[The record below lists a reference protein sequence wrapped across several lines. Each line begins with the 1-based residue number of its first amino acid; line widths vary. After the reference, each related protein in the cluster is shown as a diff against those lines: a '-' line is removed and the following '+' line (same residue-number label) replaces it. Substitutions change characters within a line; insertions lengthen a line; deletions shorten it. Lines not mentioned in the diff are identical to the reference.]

1 MQHASFNNAVEP
13 IESEDSVVLSMED
26 IHHAY
31 GRHTAV
37 AGIDLRVCQG
47 EVVCLLGPS
56 GCGKTTLLRIVAGLE
71 VLQRGHVAING
82 RRLGQP
88 HVPPERRNVG
98 LAFQESALFP
108 HLDVLENVTF
118 GLEALPARQR
128 RERAMEL
135 LVQLGMERYAA
146 SYPHTLSGGQQ
157 QRVALARALAPEP
170 GLMLLDEPFSSLDA
184 RLRDRI
190 RDDTLHV
197 LKQVGAAT
205 LLVTHDPEEAMFMAD
220 RIALMRDGRIV
231 QTGTPRELYCAP
243 CDPFV
248 VNFFG
253 EVNELRGEVRRGR
266 VATPVGEVEAGW
278 LPEGSEVQVMIRP
291 EALVVKEKAV
301 KETEVREREAVP
313 AGHRTSHVLMA
324 KLLGRSS
331 LLHICAHG
339 GDGREAHLHARVPG
353 VFLPA
358 EGQPIE
364 IRLDLSQVF
373 VFPSEF
379 PGAGAGAAHG
389 DAEQDHRDYSHGDD
403 GQ

>member
-1 MQHASFNNAVEP
+1 MQ
-13 IESEDSVVLSMED
+13 D

-37 AGIDLRVCQG
+37 AGIDLTVRQG

-71 VLQRGHVAING
+71 VLQRGHVAVNG
-82 RRLGQP
+82 RTLGQP

-108 HLDVLENVTF
+108 HLSVLENVTF
-118 GLEALPARQR
+118 GLESLPARRR
-128 RERAMEL
+128 RERAREL
-135 LVQLGMERYAA
+135 LALLGMERHAA

-197 LKQVGAAT
+197 LKKLGAGA

-220 RIALMRDGRIV
+220 RIALMRDGHIV
-231 QTGTPRELYCAP
+231 QMGTPRELYCEPA
-243 CDPFV
+243 DPFV
-248 VNFFG
+248 VTFFDTVNELFG
-253 EVNELRGEVRRGR
+253 EVRDGR
-266 VATPVGEVEAGW
+266 VATPVGEVAAPK
-278 LPEGSEVQVMIRP
+278 LAEGERARVMIRP
-291 EALVVKEKAV
+291 EALRV
-301 KETEVREREAVP
+301 ETLATP
-313 AGHRTSHVLMA
+313 PTPTLSHVVMA
-324 KLLGRSS
+324 KLLGRAS

-339 GDGREAHLHARVPG
+339 AGGREAHLHARVPG
-353 VFLPA
+353 VFLPE
-358 EGQPIE
+358 EGQPVSIG
-364 IRLDLSQVF
+364 LDPSQVF
-373 VFPSEF
+373 VFA
-379 PGAGAGAAHG
+379 AGTSP
-389 DAEQDHRDYSHGDD
+389 SHGEA
-403 GQ
+403 

>member
-1 MQHASFNNAVEP
+1 
-13 IESEDSVVLSMED
+13 MED

-37 AGIDLRVCQG
+37 AGIDLRVRQG

-197 LKQVGAAT
+197 LKKLGAGA

-220 RIALMRDGRIV
+220 RIALMRDGRVV
-231 QTGTPRELYCAP
+231 QMGTPRELYCEPA
-243 CDPFV
+243 DPFV
-248 VNFFG
+248 VTFFDTVNELFG
-253 EVNELRGEVRRGR
+253 EVHEGR
-266 VATPVGEVEAGW
+266 VATPVGDVAA
-278 LPEGSEVQVMIRP
+278 PELAEGERAQVMIRP
-291 EALVVKEKAV
+291 EALRV
-301 KETEVREREAVP
+301 EALATPP
-313 AGHRTSHVLMA
+313 APAHSHVVMA
-324 KLLGRSS
+324 KLLGRAS

-339 GDGREAHLHARVPG
+339 ADGREAHLHARVPG
-353 VFLPA
+353 VFLPE
-358 EGQPIE
+358 EGQPVA
-364 IRLDLSQVF
+364 IRLDPSQVF
-373 VFPSEF
+373 VFP
-379 PGAGAGAAHG
+379 AGSSTTHG
-389 DAEQDHRDYSHGDD
+389 EA
-403 GQ
+403 